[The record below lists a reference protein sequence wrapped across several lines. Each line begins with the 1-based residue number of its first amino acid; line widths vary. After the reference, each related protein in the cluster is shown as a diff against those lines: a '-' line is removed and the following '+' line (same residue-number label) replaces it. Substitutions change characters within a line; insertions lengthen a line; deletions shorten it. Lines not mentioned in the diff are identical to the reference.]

1 MLPVCVNAQINSGA
15 RISALGG
22 AGVAI
27 QDIWS
32 VQKNQAGL
40 SGSLKPMIA
49 FNFEQ
54 RLLTEE
60 VSAQSAL
67 ISVPVKT
74 SVVAVSFQRYGFSA
88 YNHQKYS
95 LGYARQFGSLSAG
108 IGFNYNQI
116 KIAGYG
122 SSQTVSADAGFQ
134 YKVNK
139 ILVFGAH
146 VSNPANSRFS
156 DNSSVDL
163 PVAVA
168 IGAACTFSDKVIIST
183 EVEKIL
189 EFNSNLKLGIEY
201 NLLKWVALRGGVSSS
216 PFRQYG
222 GIGIN
227 YHRLR
232 FDSTVSSDITTG
244 FSPQAGLSYEF

>member
-1 MLPVCVNAQINSGA
+1 
-15 RISALGG
+15 
-22 AGVAI
+22 
-27 QDIWS
+27 
-32 VQKNQAGL
+32 
-40 SGSLKPMIA
+40 
-49 FNFEQ
+49 
-54 RLLTEE
+54 
-60 VSAQSAL
+60 
-67 ISVPVKT
+67 KT
-74 SVVAVSFQRYGFSA
+74 
-88 YNHQKYS
+88 
-95 LGYARQFGSLSAG
+95 
-108 IGFNYNQI
+108 
-116 KIAGYG
+116 
-122 SSQTVSADAGFQ
+122 
-134 YKVNK
+134 
-139 ILVFGAH
+139 LVFGAH
-146 VSNPANSRFS
+146 VSNPSNSRFS
-156 DNSSVDL
+156 DNSGVDL

-189 EFNSNLKLGIEY
+189 DFSSNLKLGIEY